1 MAVKFHGIIP
11 AHLLPFDN
19 EFAMDEAGLRRHVRR
34 LIDTEGV
41 TGVTTVAHASE
52 VASLTDD
59 EQLRLLEIV
68 LDEVGG
74 TKQVIAGIYDTDNR
88 SAARRAAALTAAGA
102 DALLVFPCASWDMG
116 HQGRPEMAR
125 GYFADI
131 AESTDLPMIAF
142 VYPTFSDLHIPTDS
156 LVQICA
162 EVPNVAAVKEWSN
175 DAAVY
180 ERNFR
185 ELKALDKEIAVLS
198 SYSKALLQ
206 SLIIGADG
214 ILSGHGS
221 VIAHLQSQLFSAV
234 QRGDIPAARG
244 VAARIY
250 ASTSRVY
257 KEPFLDGHNRM
268 KMCLHLL
275 GEFDSPIAR
284 RPLMPLSDQ
293 ERAELAASLKAAQ
306 ITAPAMS

>member
-1 MAVKFHGIIP
+1 
-11 AHLLPFDN
+11 
-19 EFAMDEAGLRRHVRR
+19 
-34 LIDTEGV
+34 
-41 TGVTTVAHASE
+41 
-52 VASLTDD
+52 
-59 EQLRLLEIV
+59 
-68 LDEVGG
+68 
-74 TKQVIAGIYDTDNR
+74 
-88 SAARRAAALTAAGA
+88 
-102 DALLVFPCASWDMG
+102 
-116 HQGRPEMAR
+116 
-125 GYFADI
+125 
-131 AESTDLPMIAF
+131 
-142 VYPTFSDLHIPTDS
+142 
-156 LVQICA
+156 VQICA

-250 ASTSRVY
+250 SSTSRVY

-293 ERAELAASLKAAQ
+293 ERAELAASLEAAQ
-306 ITAPAMS
+306 ITAPAMT